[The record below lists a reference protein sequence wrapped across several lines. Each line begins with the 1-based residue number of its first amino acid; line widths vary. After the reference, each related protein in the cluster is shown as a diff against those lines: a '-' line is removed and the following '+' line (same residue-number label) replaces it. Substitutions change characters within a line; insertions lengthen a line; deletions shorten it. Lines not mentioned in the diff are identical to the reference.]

1 MKNKKALM
9 IYAPVAGLVV
19 LFCLYMIFSGKVSLS
34 MNGFAVDKNEY
45 LYVGKENVI
54 EVYENDKLL
63 RTINPQTSSA
73 YIFTILNGDT
83 ILLSTS
89 TKVYTMDLYG
99 NVLSEKEDD
108 MTKVYNDLKK
118 AKKEFAAVN
127 GEKYHLQNTFGRTY
141 ISNDTDVVYE
151 MPILDYIVLIML
163 ILTFISL
170 WPFVFIMVLSKK
182 QSLNDTVID
191 G

>member
-45 LYVGKENVI
+45 LYIGKEYTI
-54 EVYENDKLL
+54 EVYKNEKLL

-108 MTKVYNDLKK
+108 MTKVYNDLQK
-118 AKKEFAAVN
+118 AKKEFVAVN

-170 WPFVFIMVLSKK
+170 WSFVFIMVLSK
-182 QSLNDTVID
+182 NNH
-191 G
+191 

>member
-34 MNGFAVDKNEY
+34 MNGFAVDKDEC
-45 LYVGKENVI
+45 LYIGKEYTI
-54 EVYENDKLL
+54 EVYKNDELL
-63 RTINPQTSSA
+63 RTINPQTSRA

-108 MTKVYNDLKK
+108 MTKVYNDLQK
-118 AKKEFAAVN
+118 AKKEFVAVN

-141 ISNDTDVVYE
+141 IIKDSNVIYE
-151 MPILDYIVLIML
+151 MPLLDYIVLIML
-163 ILTFISL
+163 VLTFISL
-170 WPFVFIMVLSKK
+170 WSFVFIMVLSKK
-182 QSLNDTVID
+182 QSLNDSVID